1 MSFRDRLPS
10 SFRPHHE
17 RQLCVLQRRFRALI
31 QRRLEC
37 PRFTL
42 RLSPA
47 GQLQI
52 AQEEHEQLQCQVS
65 DPRATPAWSF
75 YYRRV
80 CSAQSDVLFQR
91 FERFMLGLT
100 AIIELVLF
108 HALPLDSTPL
118 SVPAVHNSTA
128 YAIVQDHR
136 YDSRCFVT
144 TKLGPCVYCRQQ
156 IRCRR
161 CAYCNEYTFCSEQC
175 NRLGYRHFHK
185 GACRAVTSQRV
196 AARMVHVIDQGG
208 TLIRPSVAYDQYG
221 VLIRYRVDTRGRPSQ
236 RGTGHNMSRFD
247 YRVIH
252 VDDEGNSMP
261 EFDFTGADM
270 AVRPRDHPHGRR

>member
-75 YYRRV
+75 YYKRV
-80 CSAQSDVLFQR
+80 CSAQSDVL
-91 FERFMLGLT
+91 LAGLT
-100 AIIELVLF
+100 SIIEFVLF
-108 HALPLDSTPL
+108 RAVPLD
-118 SVPAVHNSTA
+118 PAPPRAPAAHNSIT
-128 YAIVQDHR
+128 YVIVHGHR
-136 YDSRCFVT
+136 YDRRSFAT

-161 CAYCNEYTFCSEQC
+161 CSYCNEYTFCSEQC
-175 NRLGYRHFHK
+175 SRLGYRHFHK

-196 AARMVHVIDQGG
+196 AARVVHVIDQGG

-221 VLIRYRVDTRGRPSQ
+221 VLIRYRVDNRGRPSP
-236 RGTGHNMSRFD
+236 RGTGHNVSRFD

-252 VDDEGNSMP
+252 VDDEGNPMP